1 MNQKKRNILYIGGF
15 ELPDK
20 NAAAQRV
27 VANAKLFSTLGYT
40 VSFFG
45 VNREAKKEQKKK
57 ALQIIDTF
65 SFDTWE
71 KQYPTSNLEWIR
83 FLTNISEV
91 KKIVELE
98 FQGNLDLIVVYNY
111 PSIALCRLIRLC
123 KKKQIKLVADVTEW
137 YEPKGNI
144 LFRLIKGFDSF
155 FRMRVLHNKL
165 DGIIAISTYL
175 FNYYNKKNS
184 LQLPPLVDKNS
195 KKWKPVK
202 YNERSFKK
210 IVYVGSPGN
219 GTKDRLDK
227 IILSLARIMDKLGAF
242 RFVIV
247 GITKQEYLNSFGAT
261 AIPEILGDALCF
273 KGRKTHK
280 EAIKE
285 IKEADYSIFL
295 RDNNLINTAG
305 FPTKFAESIT
315 CNTPVLTNAS
325 SNIIDFLK
333 NGELGYLLDI
343 STDEKLDTSLQIAL
357 SKNTA
362 EINYMKQQCELF
374 EKFHYES
381 YKVKFQQFLNNI
393 NLGKI
398 EN

>member
-1 MNQKKRNILYIGGF
+1 MNQKERNILYLGGF

-27 VANAKLFSTLGYT
+27 VANAKLFSTLEYK

-45 VNREAKKEQKKK
+45 VNSEIKKAQQKKT
-57 ALQIIDTF
+57 LQIIDGF
-65 SFDTWE
+65 SFDTWQ
-71 KQYPTSNLEWIR
+71 KKYPVSKIEWIR

-91 KKIVELE
+91 KKIVEHE

-111 PSIALCRLIRLC
+111 PSIALCRLIRFC
-123 KKKQIKLVADVTEW
+123 KKNQIKLVADVTEW
-137 YEPKGNI
+137 YEPKGNLI
-144 LFRLIKGFDSF
+144 FRLIKGFDSF

-175 FNYYNKKNS
+175 SQYYSSKNC

-195 KKWKPVK
+195 QKWMPIELT
-202 YNERSFKK
+202 ERNFKK

-227 IILSLARIMDKLGAF
+227 IILSLARIIDKISPF
-242 RFVIV
+242 KFVVV
-247 GITKQEYLNSFGAT
+247 GITKEEYLYNFGAT
-261 AIPEILGDALCF
+261 AFPEILRDAICF
-273 KGRKTHK
+273 KGRKPHR

-285 IKEADYSIFL
+285 IKKADYSIFL
-295 RDNNLINTAG
+295 RDKNLINTAG

-325 SNIIDFLK
+325 SNISDFLK
-333 NGELGYLLDI
+333 NGELGYLIDI
-343 STDEKLDTSLQIAL
+343 STDEKLDASLQNAL
-357 SKNTA
+357 SKDA
-362 EINYMKQQCELF
+362 VQINYMKQQCALF
-374 EKFHYES
+374 DKFHYEY
-381 YKVKFQQFLNNI
+381 YKKNIHQFLNN
-393 NLGKI
+393 LKT
-398 EN
+398 